1 MNLKLQAG
9 IILNPAIWKYDI
21 DDENVYFSNSVMVKR
36 VPQSECMINLDRL
49 EQGGGSVFFKDE
61 GMWDT
66 MEPTKLRLKET
77 GYTAIRLKG
86 EEHEC
91 WIDEKYHKMFK
102 KYDWEYNGC
111 TYVRV
116 HHPAT
121 CEIEAIVLT
130 IRRNVKP
137 EPAEQET
144 EN

>member
-102 KYDWEYNGC
+102 KYDWENNGG

-116 HHPAT
+116 RHPAT